1 MISELYIVS
10 LKTIKINP
18 TNFNSRKLKTMK
30 KITILFSLV
39 ALFAISSLTVNAQV
53 SAVAET
59 SANIVGPISITK
71 SVDMSFGNVAVS
83 PTVAGTVV
91 LDPLSTRTQTGGVT
105 LPVITGT
112 VTAAKFTVSGESGTT
127 YSISLPAS
135 ISLVN
140 GGNTMTVD
148 AFTSTPTPTGSLASG
163 TEDIFVGGTLNVA
176 AAQASGLYT
185 NTSDLVVTVNYN

>member
-1 MISELYIVS
+1 
-10 LKTIKINP
+10 
-18 TNFNSRKLKTMK
+18 MK
-30 KITILFSLV
+30 KFTILFSLV
-39 ALFAISSLTVNAQV
+39 ALFAIASLTVNAQV

-59 SANIVGPISITK
+59 SANIVGPISINK
-71 SVDMSFGNVAVS
+71 SVDLSFGNVAVS
-83 PTVAGTVV
+83 PTIAGTVV
-91 LDPLSTRTQTGGVT
+91 LDPAGSRTKTGGVT

-112 VTAAKFTVSGESGTT
+112 VTAAKFTVAGAAGTT
-127 YSISLPAS
+127 YSITLPAS
-135 ISLVN
+135 VLLSN

-148 AFTSTPTPTGSLASG
+148 AFTSTPTPTGSLATG

>member
-1 MISELYIVS
+1 
-10 LKTIKINP
+10 
-18 TNFNSRKLKTMK
+18 MK

-39 ALFAISSLTVNAQV
+39 ALFTITSLTVNAQV
-53 SAVAET
+53 TAVAET

-71 SVDMSFGNVAVS
+71 IVDLSFGNVAVS

-91 LDPLSTRTQTGGVT
+91 LAPNSSRTETGGVT

-112 VTAAKFTVSGESGTT
+112 VKAAQFTVSGEAGTT
-127 YSISLPAS
+127 YSITLPAS
-135 ISLVN
+135 VLLSN

-148 AFTSTPTPTGSLASG
+148 AFTSTPTPAGSLATG

-176 AAQASGLYT
+176 AGQVSGLYT

>member
-1 MISELYIVS
+1 
-10 LKTIKINP
+10 
-18 TNFNSRKLKTMK
+18 MK
-30 KITILFSLV
+30 KLSILLTLV
-39 ALFAISSLTVNAQV
+39 ALFSIASLTVEAQV

-83 PTVAGTVV
+83 PTIAGTV
-91 LDPLSTRTQTGGVT
+91 LLTPASTRTAGGGVT

-127 YSISLPAS
+127 YSITLPAS
-135 ISLVN
+135 ISLTN
-140 GGNTMTVD
+140 GGNSMTVD
-148 AFTSTPTPTGSLASG
+148 NFTSTPTPTGSLATG

-176 AAQASGLYT
+176 AAQASGLYS
-185 NTSDLVVTVNYN
+185 NVSDLVVTVNYN

>member
-1 MISELYIVS
+1 
-10 LKTIKINP
+10 
-18 TNFNSRKLKTMK
+18 MK

-53 SAVAET
+53 SAVAEA

-71 SVDMSFGNVAVS
+71 SVNMSFGNVAVS

-91 LDPLSTRTQTGGVT
+91 LAPASTRTQTGGVT

-127 YSISLPAS
+127 YSITLPAS
-135 ISLVN
+135 VVLAN
-140 GGNTMTVD
+140 GGNTMTVNS
-148 AFTSTPTPTGSLASG
+148 FTSTPTPTGSLATG